1 MDCNDIRLDR
11 QIPLNSFAKSSRILG
26 FLSVG
31 TGLASALL
39 PFFVPLPIMFGMLSM
54 VFAFVSRKQAGSFH
68 NYAITGMVCSSVTL
82 VFLFVIATFLIL
94 FLNTAGGQLIVAE
107 YLEQYHKMLEAYTE
121 FYGIE

>member
-1 MDCNDIRLDR
+1 MLAG
-11 QIPLNSFAKSSRILG
+11 PVW
-26 FLSVG
+26 FLQHTS
-31 TGLASALL
+31 
-39 PFFVPLPIMFGMLSM
+39 
-54 VFAFVSRKQAGSFH
+54 
-68 NYAITGMVCSSVTL
+68 TL